1 MTASHRLPPGP
12 NERKPVFRKSLI
24 PALLIL
30 ASCSEGEP
38 EFSLSKVRRAVEI
51 AAVGETPGPGCT
63 ALGPISMPAH
73 DLSSLGGA
81 TGGVEV
87 DFFHD
92 LTRKAL
98 RLEANLVIPAGEVEA
113 ADAAA
118 SGEAFDAQAYRCP
131 R

>member
-1 MTASHRLPPGP
+1 M
-12 NERKPVFRKSLI
+12 FRKMLI
-24 PALLIL
+24 PSLLIL
-30 ASCSEGEP
+30 AACSEGEP
-38 EFSLSKVRRAVEI
+38 EFRTSSVRRAVEI
-51 AAVGETPGPGCT
+51 VAVGEQPGADCT
-63 ALGPISMPAH
+63 ALGPIAMPEQ

-81 TGGVEV
+81 TGGAEV

-98 RLEANLVIPAGEVEA
+98 RMEANLVIPTGEVEA

-118 SGEAFDAQAYRCP
+118 SGEVFNAQAYRCP